1 MGWRGTVEA
10 MAAEPFVGI
19 VLTGGASSRMGTD
32 KAFVEVGGRPLV
44 LRVADALREA
54 GASRVVAVGGDV
66 SRLAALGLDALPDH
80 AAGQGPLGGIVT
92 ALEEVDA
99 DLVLVAACDLVAITP
114 TAVREVLDALTPDAD
129 AVLPRSDRLEPLMAA
144 YRRRCVAHLRAE
156 LDDGERA
163 PHRAV
168 EGLAV
173 VQVRLHE
180 VDALRDADGPDDL
193 PVA

>member
-144 YRRRCVAHLRAE
+144 YRRRCVTHLRAE

>member
-1 MGWRGTVEA
+1 
-10 MAAEPFVGI
+10 MAVEPFVGI

-32 KAFVEVGGRPLV
+32 KAFVEVGERPLV

-66 SRLAALGLDALPDH
+66 QRLAALGLDVIPDH

-99 DLVLVAACDLVAITP
+99 DVVLVAACDLVAITA

-129 AVLPRSDRLEPLMAA
+129 AVIPRSDRLEPLMAA

-173 VQVRLHE
+173 VQVRLHD